1 MFFVHL
7 KFLCTMQTKNISKK
21 QIINFTIIS
30 FLITFLFW
38 DSSIMPFNLHLL
50 FTPLRLYTTA
60 IHEAWHAI
68 MALITGGTILE
79 IKLNLDGSGS
89 VTHAGGISILTTP
102 AGYIGTSLTGALL
115 ILSSSKEKT
124 AKLLLWSIC
133 SIVMLLGLFNLGSIF
148 GIAFISA
155 ILLSIGIIYATIKTG
170 FSSHIAI
177 FLGTVLA
184 INSIQDIKIIVFQ
197 STYKSDAGILARSI
211 GLEFLAI
218 PIALIFSGIS
228 MYIWWKS
235 IQYIMKKP

>member
-1 MFFVHL
+1 
-7 KFLCTMQTKNISKK
+7 MQTKNISKK

-30 FLITFLFW
+30 FLIALLFW
-38 DSSIMPFNLHLL
+38 DNSIIPLNLHLL
-50 FTPLRLYTTA
+50 FTPLKLYTTA
-60 IHEAWHAI
+60 IHETWHAI
-68 MALITGGTILE
+68 MALITGGSIVD

-89 VTHAGGISILTTP
+89 VTHRGGISLLTTP

-115 ILSSSKEKT
+115 VLSSTKERT

-133 SIVMLLGLFNLGSIF
+133 SVIILLGLFNLSSIF
-148 GIAFISA
+148 SIAFISA
-155 ILLSIGIIYATIKTG
+155 ILVSIGIIYATIKTD

-197 STYKSDAGILARSI
+197 STYKTDAGILARSI